1 MVLVDAYQIAIA
13 TIMAEAKGSPI
24 ADIDLMR
31 HMFLVSIKNIRKK
44 FKNEGELVL
53 CWDAGNYWRR
63 DIFEHYKAKRKKQR
77 EESGV
82 DWNTIFEHIKT
93 IRKEIDGVF
102 PYKNLKVEKCEADD
116 VIAVL
121 SRQYNGIEPIVIV
134 SSDEDFLQLQIYPSV
149 KQWNPFKSKWVKTE
163 NPKEFLIR
171 KIMSG
176 DTGDGV
182 PNFLSDGDTFVTEG
196 KRQKSLLEK
205 NVVKWLTHPL
215 NTVCD
220 ERMLENYARN
230 EALISL
236 FKIPQKFCD
245 AILEEYEKPVEGNR
259 TKVLDYLMKNR
270 MKLLIEDLEEF

>member
-1 MVLVDAYQIAIA
+1 
-13 TIMAEAKGSPI
+13 
-24 ADIDLMR
+24 
-31 HMFLVSIKNIRKK
+31 
-44 FKNEGELVL
+44 
-53 CWDAGNYWRR
+53 
-63 DIFEHYKAKRKKQR
+63 
-77 EESGV
+77 
-82 DWNTIFEHIKT
+82 
-93 IRKEIDGVF
+93 
-102 PYKNLKVEKCEADD
+102 
-116 VIAVL
+116 
-121 SRQYNGIEPIVIV
+121 
-134 SSDEDFLQLQIYPSV
+134 V
-149 KQWNPFKSKWVKTE
+149 KQWNPFKSKWVKAE
-163 NPKEFLIR
+163 NPKEFLLR

-205 NVVKWLTHPL
+205 NVVKWLAHPL